1 MKRILAV
8 LALLMFT
15 LTAQPAAADP
25 PDIAAA
31 ARSVVRVVLI
41 DTDGGNFTLV
51 GHGSGFS
58 VGPDLVVTN
67 AHVVAPMA
75 GRGTMRIGIVPSQG
89 KSGYFAKIVAYS
101 PRQDLALLRLTE
113 KGTLVPTALYTG
125 AVTDGQEVWAVGYP
139 GVVDAAQGYSE
150 ADLMS
155 PSAPVKSRGNVST
168 GRAGHGYD
176 TVLHTAQIA
185 SGNSGG
191 PLLDTCGRVIGANS
205 FGTVSKSS
213 ADSSFYFAVSMLE
226 ISRFLLTNNVKA
238 ALTGEPCQSL
248 AAFQT
253 AQEQLAAGEKAS
265 AEELARA
272 ATERRD
278 AALTKATRQAEQ
290 DVFASR
296 ENRMALTGL
305 ALLLSVIAAGA
316 ALWLGQQ
323 GKAKERKI
331 AAIGAAAL
339 LVGAVAAWLSR
350 PAIAE
355 IDARAAEIA
364 ASSAPSEAASA
375 AAAAPQEGA
384 MVCVIDSARSRI
396 TVSPS
401 TDVPLNWQADGCVNR
416 KTQYGLAAD
425 GWSRVLAPTSEDTVS
440 LAAYD
445 PASGTYRTDRY
456 LLDAETMAKVREARA
471 RFTPPQCRS
480 GGGAMGSDESAA
492 RNLGESQAAI
502 RALLPSQPNERLVYK
517 CSAAR

>member
-1 MKRILAV
+1 MKRFFAV
-8 LALLMFT
+8 LALLMLT

-51 GHGSGFS
+51 GHGSGFA

-75 GRGTMRIGIVPSQG
+75 GRSTMRLGIVPSQG
-89 KSGYFAKIVAYS
+89 KSGYFARIVAYS

-155 PSAPVKSRGNVST
+155 PSAPVKTRGNVST

-205 FGTVSKSS
+205 FGTVSRSS

-272 ATERRD
+272 AADRRD

-290 DVFASR
+290 DVFAAR

-339 LVGAVAAWLSR
+339 LIGAVAAWLSR

-355 IDARAAEIA
+355 IDARAEAIA
-364 ASSAPSEAASA
+364 ASGTPSEAASHA
-375 AAAAPQEGA
+375 TAPTEGA

-401 TDVPLNWQADGCVNR
+401 TDVPLNWQADGCVNS

-425 GWSRVLAPTSEDTVS
+425 GWSRVLAPSSEDTVS

-456 LLDAETMAKVREARA
+456 LLDAETMAKVRAARA

-480 GGGAMGSDESAA
+480 GGGAMGSDDSAA
-492 RNLGESQAAI
+492 RSLGESQAAI

-517 CSAAR
+517 CSAAP